1 MKRKA
6 VSAVFDR
13 KKEVGTKGKGKVEI
27 VIRISRNS
35 QKRVILDVLT
45 PAEWEMYKDMPY
57 LKSEME
63 KYEKIVSAMETFGE
77 EMTIENF
84 NAHIGIEGK
93 AYSKKAE
100 ATKEEEEVQE
110 EKKLSQNFLDFM
122 RDNIAT
128 AKMRESTRRQKTVTL
143 NALID
148 FGKIKTF
155 ADLTPQ
161 NLRAFN
167 EWLLADGT
175 RSEVCV
181 HNYHK
186 NLHIQTKKAYQEGII
201 KCDPYEKVSF
211 PRGKCKERKPLSEHE
226 LKLLR
231 EAELPPKEARV
242 RDLFI
247 FAAYTGLAYCD
258 VHDFNFKRMTEKIND
273 LYYIDG
279 SRLKTGSNFF
289 TPILAP
295 AMEVLKKYNYKL
307 PIISNQKANDYLH
320 LIESRLCINKPM
332 TFHVARHSFAT
343 LALNHDVPIE
353 KVARMLGHKD
363 IKTTQVYAK
372 ILKSSVANH
381 AATLSNAIL

>member
-1 MKRKA
+1 MRRKA

-13 KKEVGTKGKGKVEI
+13 TKEVEKKGKGKVEI
-27 VIRISRNS
+27 IIRLSRNV
-35 QKRVILDVLT
+35 QKRVALDVLT
-45 PAEWEMYKDMPY
+45 PAEWELYKNMPFI
-57 LKSEME
+57 KSEME
-63 KYEKIVSAMETFGE
+63 KYEKIVIAMETFGE

-93 AYSKKAE
+93 AYKKKE
-100 ATKEEEEVQE
+100 QPQKEEEEEV
-110 EKKLSQNFLDFM
+110 KADLNRSFLDFM

-148 FGKIKTF
+148 FGKIRTF
-155 ADLTPQ
+155 ADLTPN

-167 EWLLADGT
+167 AWLLSDGT

-186 NLHIQTKKAYQEGII
+186 NLHIQTRKAFQEGII
-201 KCDPYEKVSF
+201 KKDPYDLVSF
-211 PRGKCKERKPLSEHE
+211 PRGKCKERKPLSEYE
-226 LKLLR
+226 LKMLR
-231 EAELPPKEARV
+231 EAELPAKEDRV

-258 VHDFNFKRMTEKIND
+258 VQEFNFKRMTEKMDD

-279 SRLKTGSNFF
+279 SRLKTGSSFF
-289 TPILAP
+289 TPILGP

-307 PIISNQKANDYLH
+307 PQISNQKANDYLH
-320 LIESRLCINKPM
+320 LIESRLGINKSM

-343 LALNHDVPIE
+343 LALSHDVPIE

-363 IKTTQVYAK
+363 IKTTQLYAK
-372 ILKSSVANH
+372 ILKSSVASH
-381 AATLSNAIL
+381 AANLSSVIL